1 MKSRII
7 FGKTEETSRLPVF
20 MTTLGYWEHQ
30 DETHRPAGFP
40 DYQVHQVIQGQGSL
54 ILGEEEFLVGPGQ
67 AFFLFPGIPHKY
79 MPVSDRWEL
88 AWVSFQGREASQL
101 LAYAGVNG
109 SGVGRLRTSTL
120 LAPLYRMLEA
130 EETGTED
137 FETECSKQLYNLLLD
152 LKKEL
157 IEPAAK
163 NDELERMR
171 PVLTYIAQN
180 LSRPLPLGELAEI
193 AGVSPQY
200 LCRLFQKT
208 LKLRPLAYINQERV
222 NLSKKLMFTE
232 RGKKIYEIAQR
243 AGYENSSYF
252 CAVFKRYTGM
262 SPEEFKRMHGLG
274 S

>member
-7 FGKTEETSRLPVF
+7 FGKTEETSRLPIF

-30 DETHRPAGFP
+30 NETHRPAGFP
-40 DYQVHQVIQGQGSL
+40 DYQVHQVIQGQGKL
-54 ILGEEEFLVGPGQ
+54 VLGEEEFLVGPGEV
-67 AFFLFPGIPHKY
+67 FFLFPDIPHRY
-79 MPVSDRWEL
+79 MPVSERWEL

-109 SGVGRLRTSTL
+109 SGVGRLRTRTL
-120 LAPLYRMLEA
+120 MDGLQRMLEA
-130 EETGTED
+130 EEHGDEN

-152 LKKEL
+152 LNREL
-157 IEPAAK
+157 IAAEAK

-171 PVLTYIAQN
+171 PVLTYIAHN
-180 LSRPLPLGELAEI
+180 LPRPLPLGELAEI

-232 RGKKIYEIAQR
+232 RDKRIYEIAQKV
-243 AGYENSSYF
+243 GYENSSYF
-252 CAVFKRYTGM
+252 CAVFKRHTGM
-262 SPEEFKRMHGLG
+262 SPEEFKKMHGLG